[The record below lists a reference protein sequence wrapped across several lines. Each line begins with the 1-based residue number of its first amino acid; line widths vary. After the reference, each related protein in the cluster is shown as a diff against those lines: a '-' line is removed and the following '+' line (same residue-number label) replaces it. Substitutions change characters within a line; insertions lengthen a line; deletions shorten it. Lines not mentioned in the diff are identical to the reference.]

1 MATDHWLPVW
11 LASSMPPGT
20 SFLCQTAPK
29 CGDQHCEEG
38 PGLERPPSRSE
49 GDQEGRAVP
58 QSTLPQ
64 ALLLVHHGKALPQG
78 LLHGKQRLI
87 FSHLLLWG

>member
-1 MATDHWLPVW
+1 
-11 LASSMPPGT
+11 MPPGT

-49 GDQEGRAVP
+49 GDQEG
-58 QSTLPQ
+58 
-64 ALLLVHHGKALPQG
+64 QG
-78 LLHGKQRLI
+78 LRVGGAIPTHAGQEIPLASSAPSKQGRVNQKQELKAPGVGVKVPRQP
-87 FSHLLLWG
+87 L